1 MCLHAP
7 LVPVQLRER
16 KRREIS
22 VGSENGITSVFPFLR
37 VEFRLACVP
46 DARKERWREEG
57 GKFRRIERVRQEI
70 PSSYSSPFDPLRI
83 FREGE
88 GIPLP
93 WFFAFR
99 FSPLYF
105 LPELWIPHPFSP
117 SSESISFHFCPCFV
131 KQTFLS
137 LSLVGEYLERPF
149 PRSELT

>member
-37 VEFRLACVP
+37 VEFRLACSRRSKRTMERRRGKIP
-46 DARKERWREEG
+46 KDRESEARNSLEL
-57 GKFRRIERVRQEI
+57 
-70 PSSYSSPFDPLRI
+70 YSSAFDPLRL
-83 FREGE
+83 FREGD

-131 KQTFLS
+131 KQTFFLS
-137 LSLVGEYLERPF
+137 LS
-149 PRSELT
+149 